1 VRGST
6 HRLDLAAGMNN
17 RFAAAIRRTKGAKS
31 APDILY
37 LLPKCCLRAR
47 SDKTAGAHLRRNGPS
62 TWTFTGGDE
71 RTRTAD
77 PLLAKQVLYQ
87 LSYVPLGT
95 PAETSSHDL
104 GRHPGSG
111 WTSEHLTNGAEM
123 RAADT
128 SVSTGQV

>member
-1 VRGST
+1 
-6 HRLDLAAGMNN
+6 MNN
-17 RFAAAIRRTKGAKS
+17 RLAAAIRRTKGAKPARIFFTYCLNAASEPGVTRPSEGTS
-31 APDILY
+31 AE
-37 LLPKCCLRAR
+37 
-47 SDKTAGAHLRRNGPS
+47 NGPS

-95 PAETSSHDL
+95 PAETSTHDL
-104 GRHPGSG
+104 ARHPGSG

-123 RAADT
+123 RAADM